1 MTKRENFLKGFWKE
15 NQILVSMLGLC
26 APLAITTSVENA
38 LGMSV
43 ALMFVLILSNVI
55 IAAIRKFV
63 PNEIRIPIFIVV
75 IATLVTLVEMLMA
88 AYLPALSKSL
98 GLWIPLIVVNCIIL
112 GRAEAY
118 ASKNNVLDSL
128 IDAIGIVIGYALVL
142 ILISVIREFLG
153 TGGITIWGD
162 LKFNLNDLFQR
173 TDDNQFSFFTNF
185 FMTPT
190 SAYIVLG
197 LLIGFANIINR
208 KKAVTK

>member
-55 IAAIRKFV
+55 IAAIRKIV

-98 GLWIPLIVVNCIIL
+98 GIWIPLIVVNCIIL

-173 TDDNQFSFFTNF
+173 TEDNQFSFFTNF

>member
-98 GLWIPLIVVNCIIL
+98 GIWIPLIVVNCIIL